1 MYRVV
6 DKGEQYGCHVYEVD
20 TAMFPYYVNCGMEFL
35 RVQDQR
41 NMIVSIWQK
50 EDGEECFT
58 QKSFVNNGVR
68 IMVKGDGVKYQGD
81 VVDKEKSDGSIE
93 SIIQWDGDHPDEQVH
108 NADASFVRKT
118 YRVYVS
124 DDSIR
129 TVCYDG
135 KYDSNKK
142 YVYTEWDEKG
152 KLKSRGLVFGDLRE
166 VYPFKEF
173 KDGEMKEYEYDYDV
187 KNGAIDKETRKE
199 IHRGKYVN
207 SMKKGYP
214 RDDNPQKVPSD
225 GANAEDTQERLPSA
239 DATGTNDLIQS
250 VGMRA
255 NPSGFN
261 GEESPIYYSSTK
273 QENGVGEKVDEGKK
287 EGGNDSHGS
296 DDSTIPV
303 TNRYSSITT
312 IEDIGVNCEHI
323 HLEKCYN
330 YRGILSL
337 SKITGLVSVAIDD
350 DSLNRVTLITFISM
364 SQLESITIGARS
376 FTTATGLSIENCAR
390 LESLKIGPHSFSN
403 ATSFKVM
410 NCQNLKS
417 ITVGNSD
424 AEFSDNFMICDD
436 LVLSNLPA
444 LETILFGMYSFNKTK
459 KAEFTDLLTL
469 KAITVGSNACHG
481 VIGSSL
487 TMTNLPCV
495 KTINSQYSGFMS
507 GFKNRNIT
515 NVSDTLSSQ
524 FPTTQHSSTSTYP

>member
-1 MYRVV
+1 
-6 DKGEQYGCHVYEVD
+6 
-20 TAMFPYYVNCGMEFL
+20 MFPYYVNHGMEFL

-41 NMIVSIWQK
+41 NMIVSFWQK

-118 YRVYVS
+118 YRVYVNV
-124 DDSIR
+124 DSIK

-135 KYDSNKK
+135 KYDFNKK

-173 KDGEMKEYEYDYDV
+173 KDGIMTEYEYDYGV
-187 KNGAIDKETRKE
+187 KSGAIDKETKKE

-225 GANAEDTQERLPSA
+225 GPNAGGSQEPYSVTGDNAGPNPS
-239 DATGTNDLIQS
+239 IQP
-250 VGMRA
+250 VGMRT
-255 NPSGFN
+255 NPN
-261 GEESPIYYSSTK
+261 GSNRGTESPIYNSNTN
-273 QENGVGEKVDEGKK
+273 QEGGNGEKVDEGKK
-287 EGGNDSHGS
+287 EGGNDRNGS
-296 DDSTIPV
+296 DDTTVSV
-303 TNRYSSITT
+303 TNHITSITT
-312 IEDIGVNCEHI
+312 IEDIGVNSKYI
-323 HLEKCYN
+323 HLQKCYS

-337 SKITGLVSVAIDD
+337 SKITGLVNVVIDD
-350 DSLNRVTLITFISM
+350 DSLNNATFVTFISM

-376 FTTATGLSIENCAR
+376 FTTATGLRIENCDK
-390 LESLKIGPHSFSN
+390 LESLTIGPQSFKK

-410 NCQNLKS
+410 NCQSLKS
-417 ITVGNSD
+417 ITIGNSD
-424 AEFSDNFMICDD
+424 TEFSDNFMNCEE
-436 LVLSNLPA
+436 LVLSS
-444 LETILFGMYSFNKTK
+444 E
-459 KAEFTDLLTL
+459 
-469 KAITVGSNACHG
+469 
-481 VIGSSL
+481 
-487 TMTNLPCV
+487 
-495 KTINSQYSGFMS
+495 
-507 GFKNRNIT
+507 
-515 NVSDTLSSQ
+515 
-524 FPTTQHSSTSTYP
+524 